1 MGCIG
6 PGGAF
11 KGAVQARQSNQG
23 ALGPTTMPEAV
34 QASKP
39 SGTVQAIILG
49 VALHCGETGTAAQ
62 GAVQTESWAL
72 GFIDQGSAVQGT
84 VRAPSCASRWIVR
97 P

>member
-1 MGCIG
+1 MGCVD

-11 KGAVQARQSNQG
+11 KGAVQARQSSQG

-49 VALHCGETGTAAQ
+49 VALRCGETGEAVQ
-62 GAVQTESWAL
+62 GAVQAESWAL
-72 GFIDQGSAVQGT
+72 RFIDQGSAVRGT
-84 VRAPSCASRWIVR
+84 VRAQSCVLHWIVR